1 LQSAINTSTS
11 FINGSSEEQGTNS
24 SSVQYFFWSRV
35 RSANAAA
42 PSNGAFFRWWQAH
55 ADAASKVGF
64 VSCVVAYALIA
75 SFGLFHTGQWQ
86 SVWQSFNS
94 AVNDLAVASGLEV
107 KTVTVDGRVN
117 LSDAEIN
124 AALGTR
130 RGVSIL
136 AFDTSAARKRLKRIP
151 WVREARVTRFLPS
164 TLFVEL
170 EEKPPFALWRD
181 DGKTVA
187 IDTGGKVLSLVDE
200 EKFSKLPVVSGPG
213 AAKPARAIITQLR
226 GFPALNRHVVSFERI
241 AGRRWD
247 LILDTGLRAKLPAAK
262 ISRALM
268 DLNAMANSKKAA
280 LYEIAEIDFRVPTQF
295 TMRLRDNSES
305 ARKKF
310 ISGLTK
316 AKEGRNNEM

>member
-1 LQSAINTSTS
+1 MQSAINTSTS
-11 FINGSSEEQGTNS
+11 FINGSSEEQGANS

-42 PSNGAFFRWWQAH
+42 PSDGAFFRWWQAH

-75 SFGLFHTGQWQ
+75 SFGLSHNGQWR
-86 SVWQSFNS
+86 SLWQSCNS
-94 AVNDLAVASGLEV
+94 AVNDLAVAAGLEV

-117 LSDAEIN
+117 LSDAEVK

-136 AFDTSAARKRLKRIP
+136 AFDTSAARERLKGIP
-151 WVREARVTRFLPS
+151 WVREARVTRYLPS
-164 TLFVEL
+164 TLYVEV
-170 EEKPPFALWRD
+170 EEKRPFALWRD

-187 IDTGGKVLSLVDE
+187 IDAKGKVLSLVDE
-200 EKFSKLPVVSGPG
+200 GKFSKLPVVSGPG
-213 AAKPARAIITQLR
+213 AAKFARSIITQLR
-226 GFPALNRHVVSFERI
+226 SFPEINRHVVSFERI
-241 AGRRWD
+241 AGRRWN

-262 ISRALM
+262 ISQALM
-268 DLNAMANSKKAA
+268 DLNAMASSKKAA

-295 TMRLRDNSES
+295 TMRLRDNSDS

-316 AKEGRNNEM
+316 AKEGRNNKM